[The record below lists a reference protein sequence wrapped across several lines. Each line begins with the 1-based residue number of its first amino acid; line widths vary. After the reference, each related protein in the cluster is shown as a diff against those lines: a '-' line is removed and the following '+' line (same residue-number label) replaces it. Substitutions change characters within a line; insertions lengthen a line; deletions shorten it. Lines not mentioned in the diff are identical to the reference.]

1 MPYNKEIENRM
12 NPIIAKWGMTDQ
24 KKMFGG
30 VCYLMNGN
38 MIGGIYKD
46 YMILRLGE
54 EAAAEALKQSHVRVF
69 DITGRPMKGWV
80 MVDQDGFRDEAELE
94 AWLIQARDF
103 VATLPP
109 K

>member
-1 MPYNKEIENRM
+1 M
-12 NPIIAKWGMTDQ
+12 NPIVAKWGMTDQ

-38 MIGGIYKD
+38 MVGGIYKD

-54 EAAAEALKQSHVRVF
+54 KAANEALKKPHVRVF

-80 MVDQDGFRDEAELE
+80 TVDENGFASDDELE
-94 AWLIQARDF
+94 VWLEKARDF

>member
-1 MPYNKEIENRM
+1 M
-12 NPIIAKWGMTDQ
+12 NPIVAKWGMTDQ

-38 MIGGIYKD
+38 MVGGIYKD

-54 EAAAEALKQSHVRVF
+54 EAASEALKKPHVRVF

-80 MVDQDGFRDEAELE
+80 MVDGNRFASNDELE
-94 AWLIQARDF
+94 VWLEKARDF